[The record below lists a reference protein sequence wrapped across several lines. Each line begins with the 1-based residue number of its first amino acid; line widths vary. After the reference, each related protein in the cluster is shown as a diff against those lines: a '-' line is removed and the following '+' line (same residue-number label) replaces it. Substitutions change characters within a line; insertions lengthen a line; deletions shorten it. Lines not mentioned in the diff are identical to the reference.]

1 MTNNCIFGQIFMCS
15 MPYPRILGLWFCM
28 VFLAFQGF
36 SQTATPSKKEITKL
50 SDQASA
56 YLTHAQFEKSL
67 DASRLAL
74 RYAVEIGDDYLIAT
88 NYNTIAG
95 NFDELSEPDKAIF
108 FYNKGLEHA
117 NKTQNDTLKNW
128 LNNNLGNMYFFEKKE
143 YEKGIAYYK
152 KSIEYSEKTA
162 DTTQL
167 VFTKLNI
174 CWGYFDI
181 GQFDKGAPYLAYINR
196 YHQKFGDETTI
207 VALNM
212 LNGMHY
218 SHLNDRKAEQ
228 YFLTAIKL
236 GTEGKEKFDLSYS
249 HEEYSKYLLKNGR
262 YKEAYEHL
270 ALFKK
275 ISDQLYDLQKL
286 KKADMA
292 GINLELDEY
301 KREIGKVESEKEMQ
315 ALNLKKSQIIAV
327 LFFVILI
334 VLLLLLYT
342 LYKSNIFR
350 KKANADLTLANEEL
364 IVANQKAEEASLLK
378 TQFVSTISHELRTP
392 LYGVVGIT
400 NMILDE
406 HKELADSPHLNS
418 LKFSARYLLSL
429 VNDILQINKIEEK
442 RIVLETLTFNVADEI
457 QVITNSLEF
466 IANKNENQVH
476 IDVDPTIPEF
486 LIGDKLRFSQILMNL
501 TSNALKFTK
510 KGEVTIAAKQ
520 VKVDGKK
527 HHIEFKVIDN
537 GVGIAPEDQAK
548 IYDKFVQIGRK
559 DDDYQGTGLGLSIVK
574 RLIELFQSEI
584 YLKSE
589 LGQGT
594 TFTFTIVFESDA
606 IKTREIINNIEVDLT
621 SSQILRV
628 LVVED
633 NKINQM
639 VTKKIIEKNNF
650 KCDIVEDG
658 LSAIALT
665 ERNQYDII
673 LMDINMPVINGF
685 ETTRRM
691 RAQGVTAPIV
701 ALTAFDKGEITEEA
715 MSAGMNDIIIKP
727 FEPVKL
733 FQIINSQIIKR
744 RNANG

>member
-1 MTNNCIFGQIFMCS
+1 
-15 MPYPRILGLWFCM
+15 MPQQRIIALWFC
-28 VFLAFQGF
+28 LICLILTGF
-36 SQTATPSKKEITKL
+36 SQSGTPSKKQITKL

-56 YLTHAQFEKSL
+56 YLTNAQFEKSL
-67 DASRLAL
+67 AASRLAL
-74 RYAVEIGDDYLIAT
+74 RHSIAINDDYLIAT

-95 NFDELSEPDKAIF
+95 NYDELSEVEKAIF
-108 FYNKGLEHA
+108 FYKKGLDYA

-143 YEKGIAYYK
+143 YEKGIGFYK
-152 KSIEYSEKTA
+152 KSLEYSEKIA

-181 GQFDKGAPYLAYINR
+181 QQFDKGKPYLDYINK
-196 YHQKFGDETTI
+196 YHGKFGDETTI
-207 VALNM
+207 VALNL
-212 LNGMHY
+212 LNGMY
-218 SHLNDRKAEQ
+218 CSNKNDNAAAER
-228 YFLTAIKL
+228 YFQTAIKL
-236 GTEGKEKFDLSYS
+236 GTAGNEKFDLSYS
-249 HEEYSKYLLKNGR
+249 HEEYSKFLLKIGR
-262 YKEAYEHL
+262 YKEAYENL
-270 ALFKK
+270 AQFKK
-275 ISDQLYDLQKL
+275 ISDQIYDQQKL
-286 KKADMA
+286 KKADIA
-292 GINLELDEY
+292 GVNVELDEY
-301 KREIGKVESEKEMQ
+301 KREIDKIESEKEMQ
-315 ALNLKKSQIIAV
+315 AMSLKKSQIIAI

-342 LYKSNIFR
+342 LYKNNLF
-350 KKANADLTLANEEL
+350 KKQANAELTLANEDL
-364 IVANQKAEEASLLK
+364 IIANEKAEEASLLK

-442 RIVLETLTFNVADEI
+442 RIILETLTFNIPDEI
-457 QVITNSLEF
+457 SIITNSLEF
-466 IANKNENQVH
+466 IANKNENK
-476 IDVDPTIPEF
+476 INIKVDKNIPEF

-510 KGEVTIAAKQ
+510 KGEVTIAANQ
-520 VKVDGKK
+520 IRVEGKT
-527 HHIEFKVIDN
+527 HFIEFKIIDN
-537 GVGIAPEDQAK
+537 GVGIAKEDQAK

-574 RLIELFQSEI
+574 RLIELFRSEI
-584 YLKSE
+584 QVESQLNV
-589 LGQGT
+589 GT
-594 TFTFTIVFESDA
+594 TFKFTIGFESDA
-606 IKTREIINNIEVDLT
+606 VKTREIINNIEVDLT
-621 SSQILRV
+621 SSQTLKV

-658 LSAIALT
+658 LAAIALT
-665 ERNQYDII
+665 ERNEYDII
-673 LMDINMPVINGF
+673 LMDINMPIINGF

-691 RAQGVTAPIV
+691 RAQGITTPII

-733 FQIINSQIIKR
+733 FQIINGQINKR
-744 RNANG
+744 RNG

>member
-1 MTNNCIFGQIFMCS
+1 MPQIRIIALWIALVCIS
-15 MPYPRILGLWFCM
+15 WHGL
-28 VFLAFQGF
+28 
-36 SQTATPSKKEITKL
+36 SQTPSRKEVEKL
-50 SDQASA
+50 TDEASS
-56 YLTHAQFEKSL
+56 YLNHARFEKSI
-67 DASRLAL
+67 ATSRLAL
-74 RYAVEIGDDYLIAT
+74 RYAIAIGDNYLIAS

-95 NFDELSEPDKAIF
+95 NYDELSEPDKAIF
-108 FYNKGLEHA
+108 FYNKGLSYA
-117 NKTQNDTLKNW
+117 NKTSNDTLKNW
-128 LNNNLGNMYFFEKKE
+128 LNNNLGNIYFFEKKE
-143 YEKGIAYYK
+143 YAKGIDYYK
-152 KSIEYSEKTA
+152 KSLEYSRKSA

-181 GQFDKGAPYLAYINR
+181 GQFDAGKPYLDYINK
-196 YHQKFGDETTI
+196 YHQKYGDPTTA

-212 LNGMHY
+212 LNGMY
-218 SHLNDRKAEQ
+218 FGHLGDPRAESYFKKA
-228 YFLTAIKL
+228 IRM
-236 GTEGKEKFDLSYS
+236 GKEGVEKIDLSYS

-270 ALFKK
+270 AQFKK
-275 ISDQLYDLQKL
+275 ISDELYDQEKL
-286 KKADMA
+286 KKAEVA
-292 GINLELDEY
+292 GVNVELDEY
-301 KREIGKVESEKEMQ
+301 RREIDKIESEKEMQ
-315 ALNLKKSQIIAV
+315 ALSLKKSQIIAV
-327 LFFVILI
+327 LFFVMLT

-342 LYKSNIFR
+342 LYKSNLFR
-350 KKANADLTLANEEL
+350 KKANADLTLANQEL
-364 IVANQKAEEASLLK
+364 MAANQKAEEASLLK

-406 HKELADSPHLNS
+406 HKELADSPYLNS

-442 RIVLETLTFNVADEI
+442 RIVLETLTFNISDEI
-457 QVITNSLEF
+457 DLITNSLEF
-466 IANKNENQVH
+466 IASKNENTVH
-476 IDVDPTIPEF
+476 ISVDPAIPEF

-501 TSNALKFTK
+501 TSNALKFTRN
-510 KGEVTIAAKQ
+510 GRVAIAARQIGVSQKT
-520 VKVDGKK
+520 
-527 HHIEFKVIDN
+527 HLIEFKVTDN
-537 GVGIAPEDQAK
+537 GIGIAREDQGK

-574 RLIELFQSEI
+574 RLVELFDGEI
-584 YLKSE
+584 HLESE
-589 LGQGT
+589 LGKGT
-594 TFTFTIVFESDA
+594 TFTFTIGFESDA
-606 IKTREIINNIEVDLT
+606 EKTRKIINNIEVDLT
-621 SSQILRV
+621 SSQILTV

-639 VTKKIIEKNNF
+639 VTRKIIEKNNC
-650 KCDIVEDG
+650 KCDIVDDG
-658 LSAIALT
+658 IAALALVERT
-665 ERNQYDII
+665 EYDII

-691 RAQGVTAPIV
+691 RSKGITTPIV

-733 FQIINSQIIKR
+733 FQIINTQIIKR
-744 RNANG
+744 RHAVSVG

>member
-1 MTNNCIFGQIFMCS
+1 MSQIRSIFLLISLIVSFAVSAQN
-15 MPYPRILGLWFCM
+15 
-28 VFLAFQGF
+28 Q
-36 SQTATPSKKEITKL
+36 TPSKKEIEGLIFKA
-50 SDQASA
+50 SD
-56 YLTHAQFEKSL
+56 YLNSAQFEKSL
-67 DASRLAL
+67 ISAREAL
-74 RYAVEIGDDYLIAT
+74 RYATAINDAYLIA
-88 NYNTIAG
+88 NAYNAIAG
-95 NFDELSEPDKAIF
+95 NYDELSETDKAIF
-108 FYNKGLEHA
+108 FYNKGLDYA
-117 NKTQNDTLKNW
+117 NKTENDTLKNW

-143 YEKGIAYYK
+143 YEKGINYYK
-152 KSIEYSEKTA
+152 KSLEYSEKIA

-181 GQFDKGAPYLAYINR
+181 KQFDTGKRYLDYINK
-196 YHQKFGDETTI
+196 YHQKFGDATTI
-207 VALNM
+207 VALNL
-212 LNGMHY
+212 LNGMY
-218 SHLNDRKAEQ
+218 NSHKGENEKAEA
-228 YFLTAIKL
+228 FFKTAITL

-249 HEEYSKYLLKNGR
+249 HEEYSKFLLKTGR

-270 ALFKK
+270 AEFKK
-275 ISDQLYDLQKL
+275 ISDQLYDQEKL
-286 KKADMA
+286 KKADVA
-292 GINLELDEY
+292 GLNLELDEY
-301 KREIGKVESEKEMQ
+301 KREIDKIETEKEAQ
-315 ALNLKKSQIIAV
+315 ALSLRKSQIIAI
-327 LFFVILI
+327 LFFVVLI

-342 LYKSNIFR
+342 LYKNNIFR
-350 KKANADLTLANEEL
+350 KKANAELTIANEEL

-442 RIVLETLTFNVADEI
+442 RIILETLTFNVADEI
-457 QVITNSLEF
+457 NIITNSLGF
-466 IANKNENQVH
+466 IASKNENEIV
-476 IDVDPTIPEF
+476 IDVDENIPEF

-510 KGEVTIAAKQ
+510 KGKVIISAQQ
-520 VKVDGKK
+520 VKVVGKK
-527 HHIEFKVIDN
+527 HCIEFRIIDN
-537 GVGIAPEDQAK
+537 GVGIAKEDQAK

-574 RLIELFQSEI
+574 RLIELFGSEI
-584 YLKSE
+584 QLESKLNE
-589 LGQGT
+589 GT
-594 TFTFTIVFESDA
+594 TFSFTIGFESDPE
-606 IKTREIINNIEVDLT
+606 KTREIINNIEVDLT

-658 LSAIALT
+658 LTAIKKLET
-665 ERNQYDII
+665 DNYDII
-673 LMDINMPVINGF
+673 LMDINMPIINGF
-685 ETTRRM
+685 ETTRRI
-691 RAQGVTAPIV
+691 RALGITTPIV
-701 ALTAFDKGEITEEA
+701 ALTAFDKQEITEEA
-715 MSAGMNDIIIKP
+715 VSCGMNDIIIKP

-733 FQIINSQIIKR
+733 FQIINSQIIKK
-744 RNANG
+744 RNAG

>member
-1 MTNNCIFGQIFMCS
+1 
-15 MPYPRILGLWFCM
+15 MPQYRIIALWICLTCCFYC
-28 VFLAFQGF
+28 GF
-36 SQTATPSKKEITKL
+36 AQQQAPTKKEITKL

-56 YLTHAQFEKSL
+56 HLTNAQFEKSL
-67 DASRLAL
+67 AASRLAL
-74 RYAVEIGDDYLIAT
+74 RQSIAVGDNYLIAT

-95 NFDELSEPDKAIF
+95 NYDELSEPDKAIF
-108 FYNKGLEHA
+108 FYNKGLYYA
-117 NKTQNDTLKNW
+117 NKTNNDTLKNW
-128 LNNNLGNMYFFEKKE
+128 LNNNLGNMYFFEKRQ
-143 YEKGIAYYK
+143 YQKGIDFYK
-152 KSIEYSEKTA
+152 KSLEYSEKTS
-162 DTTQL
+162 DTTQM

-181 GQFDKGAPYLAYINR
+181 DQFATGKPYLDYINK
-196 YHQKFGDETTI
+196 YHSKFGDHTTI
-207 VALNM
+207 VALNL
-212 LNGMHY
+212 LNGMY
-218 SHLNDRKAEQ
+218 QAHLGNPAAEQ
-228 YFLTAIKL
+228 YFKKAIKL

-249 HEEYSKYLLKNGR
+249 HEEYSKYLLQNGR

-270 ALFKK
+270 AKFKK
-275 ISDQLYDLQKL
+275 ISDELYDEQKL
-286 KKADMA
+286 KKADIA
-292 GINLELDEY
+292 GVNVELDEY
-301 KREIGKVESEKEMQ
+301 KREIGKIESEKEMQ

-327 LFFVILI
+327 LLFIILV

-350 KKANADLTLANEEL
+350 QKANADLMLANEEL
-364 IVANQKAEEASLLK
+364 IIANQKAEEASLLK

-442 RIVLETLTFNVADEI
+442 RIVLETLTFNITDEI
-457 QVITNSLEF
+457 HIITNSLEF
-466 IANKNENQVH
+466 IANKNENKVH
-476 IDVDPTIPEF
+476 VLVDPDIPEF

-510 KGEVTIAAKQ
+510 KGDVTIAVRQTA
-520 VKVDGKK
+520 VHGKK
-527 HHIEFKVIDN
+527 HLIEFKIADN
-537 GVGIAPEDQAK
+537 GVGIAKEDQAK

-559 DDDYQGTGLGLSIVK
+559 DDDYQGTGLGLSIVQ
-574 RLIELFQSEI
+574 RLIELFNSEI
-584 YLKSE
+584 TLESE
-589 LGQGT
+589 LNKGT
-594 TFTFTIVFESDA
+594 TFTFSIAFESDA
-606 IKTREIINNIEVDLT
+606 EKTREIINNIEVDLT
-621 SSQILRV
+621 SSQVLKV

-639 VTKKIIEKNNF
+639 VTRKIIEKNNF

-658 LSAIALT
+658 LSAIALVQRQT
-665 ERNQYDII
+665 YDII
-673 LMDINMPVINGF
+673 LMDINMPIINGF
-685 ETTRRM
+685 ETTRRI
-691 RAQGVTAPIV
+691 RALGIATPIV

-715 MSAGMNDIIIKP
+715 VSAGMNDIIIKP

-744 RNANG
+744 RNAGN

>member
-1 MTNNCIFGQIFMCS
+1 MSQIRF
-15 MPYPRILGLWFCM
+15 IALLIGFL
-28 VFLAFQGF
+28 VFSPGVF
-36 SQTATPSKKEITKL
+36 SQKETLSKKEIEEQIF
-50 SDQASA
+50 QASE
-56 YLTHAQFEKSL
+56 YLNSAQFEKSL
-67 DASRLAL
+67 AAAREAL
-74 RYAVEIGDDYLIAT
+74 RHAIAVNDPYLIA
-88 NYNTIAG
+88 NAYNAIAG
-95 NFDELSEPDKAIF
+95 NYDELSEADKAIF
-108 FYNKGLEHA
+108 FYNKGLTYA

-128 LNNNLGNMYFFEKKE
+128 LNNNLGNMYFFEKKH
-143 YEKGIAYYK
+143 YEKGINYYK
-152 KSIEYSEKTA
+152 KSLYYSEKIA

-174 CWGYFDI
+174 AWGYFDI
-181 GQFDKGAPYLAYINR
+181 GQFEKGHPYLQYINQ
-196 YHQKFGDETTI
+196 YHKKFGDATTV

-212 LNGMHY
+212 LNGMYH
-218 SHLNDRKAEQ
+218 SHINDNKKAEA

-249 HEEYSKYLLKNGR
+249 HEEYSKFLLKNGR
-262 YKEAYEHL
+262 YKEAYQHL

-275 ISDQLYDLQKL
+275 ISDELYNEQKL
-286 KKADMA
+286 KKADVA
-292 GINLELDEY
+292 GVNVELDEY
-301 KREIGKVESEKEMQ
+301 KREIDKVETEKESQ
-315 ALNLKKSQIIAV
+315 ALSLRKSQIIAV
-327 LFFVILI
+327 LFFAILI

-342 LYKSNIFR
+342 LYKNNLF
-350 KKANADLTLANEEL
+350 KKKTNAELLAANEEL
-364 IVANQKAEEASLLK
+364 IAANRKAEEASLLK

-442 RIVLETLTFNVADEI
+442 RIVLETLTFNIPDEI
-457 QVITNSLEF
+457 SIITNSLEF
-466 IANKNENQVH
+466 IANKNENKVT
-476 IDVDPTIPEF
+476 IDVDPQIPEF

-501 TSNALKFTK
+501 TSNALKFTR
-510 KGEVTIAAKQ
+510 KGEVIISARQAS
-520 VKVDGKK
+520 VSGKT
-527 HHIEFKVIDN
+527 HFIEFKIIDN
-537 GVGIAPEDQAK
+537 GVGIAKEDQGK
-548 IYDKFVQIGRK
+548 VYDKFVQIGRK

-574 RLIELFQSEI
+574 RLIELFGSEI
-584 YLKSE
+584 QLQSQ
-589 LGQGT
+589 LNVGT
-594 TFTFTIVFESDA
+594 TFSFTIGFESDA
-606 IKTREIINNIEVDLT
+606 EKTRQIINNIEVDLT

-639 VTKKIIEKNNF
+639 VTRKIIEKNNF

-658 LSAIALT
+658 LAAIAIT
-665 ERNQYDII
+665 QRETYDII
-673 LMDINMPVINGF
+673 LMDINMPIINGF
-685 ETTRRM
+685 ETTRRI
-691 RAQGVTAPIV
+691 RAAGITTPIV

-733 FQIINSQIIKR
+733 FQIINSQIIKK
-744 RNANG
+744 RNAGS

>member
-1 MTNNCIFGQIFMCS
+1 
-15 MPYPRILGLWFCM
+15 MPQARFIVLLFSLLVSVNG
-28 VFLAFQGF
+28 VFAQE
-36 SQTATPSKKEITKL
+36 QTPSKKEIEELIFK
-50 SDQASA
+50 ASE
-56 YLTHAQFEKSL
+56 YLNSAQFEKSL
-67 DASRLAL
+67 VAARSAL
-74 RYAVEIGDDYLIAT
+74 RYATEINDAYLIA
-88 NYNTIAG
+88 NAYNAIAG
-95 NFDELSEPDKAIF
+95 NYDELSEADKAIF
-108 FYNKGLEHA
+108 FYNKGLDYA
-117 NKTQNDTLKNW
+117 NKTDNDTLKNW

-143 YEKGIAYYK
+143 YEKGINFYK
-152 KSIEYSEKTA
+152 KSLQYSEKIA

-181 GQFDKGAPYLAYINR
+181 GQFDKGKPYLDYINK
-196 YHQKFGDETTI
+196 YHGKYGDSTTI
-207 VALNM
+207 VALNL
-212 LNGMHY
+212 LNGMY
-218 SHLNDRKAEQ
+218 FSAKNENKKAENF
-228 YFLTAIKL
+228 FLTAIKL

-249 HEEYSKYLLKNGR
+249 HEEYSKFLLKNGR
-262 YKEAYEHL
+262 HKEAYEHL
-270 ALFKK
+270 AQFKK
-275 ISDQLYDLQKL
+275 ISDQLYDQDKL
-286 KKADMA
+286 KKADIA
-292 GINLELDEY
+292 GLNLELDEY
-301 KREIGKVESEKEMQ
+301 KREIDKIEIEKESQ
-315 ALNLKKSQIIAV
+315 ALSLKKSQIIAL
-327 LFFVILI
+327 LFFIILI

-342 LYKSNIFR
+342 LYKNNLFK
-350 KKANADLTLANEEL
+350 KKANAELTLANEEL
-364 IVANQKAEEASLLK
+364 MAANQKAEEASLLK

-406 HKELADSPHLNS
+406 HKELTNSPHLNS

-442 RIVLETLTFNVADEI
+442 RIVLETLTFNVPDEI
-457 QVITNSLEF
+457 GIITNSLEF
-466 IANKNENQVH
+466 IANKNENKVSIH
-476 IDVDPTIPEF
+476 VDETIPEF

-510 KGEVTIAAKQ
+510 KGEVIISAKQ
-520 VKVDGKK
+520 VRVEGKV
-527 HHIEFKVIDN
+527 HFIEFSIKDN
-537 GVGIAPEDQAK
+537 GVGIAKEDQAK

-574 RLIELFQSEI
+574 RLIELFKSEI
-584 YLKSE
+584 HLESQ
-589 LGQGT
+589 LNVGT
-594 TFTFTIVFESDA
+594 TFSFTIGFESDA
-606 IKTREIINNIEVDLT
+606 QKTQEIINNIEVDLT
-621 SSQILRV
+621 SSQILKV

-658 LSAIALT
+658 FAAIGLVQK
-665 ERNQYDII
+665 ENYDII

-685 ETTRRM
+685 ETTRRI
-691 RAQGVTAPIV
+691 RSLGITTPIV

-744 RNANG
+744 RNAGN